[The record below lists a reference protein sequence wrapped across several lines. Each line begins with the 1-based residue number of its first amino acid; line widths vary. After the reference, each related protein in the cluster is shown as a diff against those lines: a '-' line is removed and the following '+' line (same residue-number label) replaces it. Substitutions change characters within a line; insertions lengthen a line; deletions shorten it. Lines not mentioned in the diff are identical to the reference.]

1 MSAAVQFP
9 YPGIKVGRGLHGA
22 TILRLHYEADPKKSN
37 GPRTFVPELSMELS
51 PWALGEWRGN
61 PETGKTGMTDPTLFR
76 QELEIDGSATLG
88 QLLYLLNEEAT
99 IEKAFDIPPDWTR
112 YFALDPHPAVP
123 HAALWGACDPWGDLW
138 IYRELWPSRI
148 YGKVGNTPEDD
159 NRYTVRE
166 FVQAVKWLESEENNH
181 YRSEPFSE
189 QFYKRVIDYAAR
201 AFGKGTTDD
210 PEQPNY
216 QQRFEAT
223 MLELELDS
231 PTFEDAKKDHDVGIE
246 CVNEWLK
253 VREVDDGRTGW
264 AKKSRMHIFG
274 DRCPELIYQ
283 LKNNRRR
290 QLTPIQAEMQD
301 PTGAP
306 ILKRNH
312 LTDDLRY
319 MCMAQPEYVASARRA
334 NTWQPAVAGIA
345 Y

>member
-1 MSAAVQFP
+1 
-9 YPGIKVGRGLHGA
+9 
-22 TILRLHYEADPKKSN
+22 
-37 GPRTFVPELSMELS
+37 
-51 PWALGEWRGN
+51 
-61 PETGKTGMTDPTLFR
+61 
-76 QELEIDGSATLG
+76 
-88 QLLYLLNEEAT
+88 
-99 IEKAFDIPPDWTR
+99 
-112 YFALDPHPAVP
+112 
-123 HAALWGACDPWGDLW
+123 
-138 IYRELWPSRI
+138 
-148 YGKVGNTPEDD
+148 
-159 NRYTVRE
+159 
-166 FVQAVKWLESEENNH
+166 
-181 YRSEPFSE
+181 
-189 QFYKRVIDYAAR
+189 
-201 AFGKGTTDD
+201 
-210 PEQPNY
+210 
-216 QQRFEAT
+216 
-223 MLELELDS
+223 
-231 PTFEDAKKDHDVGIE
+231 
-246 CVNEWLK
+246 VNEWLK